1 MRFLLP
7 IVMWSACEAPPCLD
21 AGCDEDADGVA
32 LPTDCDDGDPSVGA
46 AATWHPDC
54 DEDGVAADTSVV
66 ACAAPAPSEACEDGG
81 VWRGTDEPHDDCD
94 DTDPDAVAVTD
105 WAADC
110 DADGETGTGL
120 TSCGAPDADAVLAL
134 CGVAADVAP
143 GAVGGDCDDADPD
156 AIATATW
163 YVDCDVDGAA
173 SEVSVPSCGEPA
185 PTCEGGV
192 WTDDAPVAFDC
203 DDRNAKTQYLRWRLD
218 CDGDGAFGPAEVFCS
233 PTEIIC
239 PDTGLSP
246 PRLDP
251 DDPSDVDCDDGDA
264 DALPGAVDHMGDGRD
279 LDCDG
284 DDAPRPAGERYYV
297 SRTRGAAGNPGTRAA
312 PFLTLDE
319 ALAVCV
325 GGDVVRVAQGRYE
338 VAEASRVRCS
348 IYGGFSDDGAWTFDP
363 ARLTDI
369 GIPANTSHSPLNLVS
384 DGHPIELVALT
395 VDVPSN
401 WAMRM
406 DNPPGVVTEFYGSHL
421 TFGGGGWWDTVGTLV
436 DSRLLRSVSVLGPDS
451 DLTFERVVLG
461 AVGSARL
468 GARRH
473 AGQRRAAHRRRQ
485 RGARRRHRVLR
496 RRRGAGAPPHHDQR
510 PHERRARAAERQPR
524 AHRRQPPDRRRGSGG
539 DGRGRRGGA
548 LGPHRDEPGHPGR
561 VRRRAAAQR
570 DPARRVVRAARR
582 ARRNREREPRAH
594 GRRRRRDADRHP
606 GRGRRRRHLDGR
618 VRRRRQR
625 HRGEQRVH
633 GRDRRHRAAGAP
645 GAPLHRAAHD
655 HAAGGPARRRRL
667 RAHERRAQRHAG
679 PDHVDASVV
688 VHVVRLHRGD
698 GPRVRGAGLHGL
710 GRHLAPRDR
719 QPRPATP
726 ASTRPRT
733 STTPTRTSICT
744 AARGRSA
751 PGTSARPNS
760 EGPNG

>member
-120 TSCGAPDADAVLAL
+120 TSCGAPDDDAVLAL

-461 AVGSARL
+461 AVG
-468 GARRH
+468 
-473 AGQRRAAHRRRQ
+473 
-485 RGARRRHRVLR
+485 
-496 RRRGAGAPPHHDQR
+496 P
-510 PHERRARAAERQPR
+510 
-524 AHRRQPPDRRRGSGG
+524 RGSGPAVTLVN
-539 DGRGRRGGA
+539 GA
-548 LGPHRDEPGHPGR
+548 RLTAVDSEVLGADIGFFVDVGELELLRTTINAHTSGVLAPRSGN
-561 VRRRAAAQR
+561 RARIVDSHLTAGEGLVVTGA
-570 DPARRVVRAARR
+570 DVEVVRSVLTGT
-582 ARRNREREPRAH
+582 N
-594 GRRRRRDADRHP
+594 
-606 GRGRRRRHLDGR
+606 
-618 VRRRRQR
+618 
-625 HRGEQRVH
+625 
-633 GRDRRHRAAGAP
+633 
-645 GAPLHRAAHD
+645 
-655 HAAGGPARRRRL
+655 PAT
-667 RAHERRAQRHAG
+667 Q
-679 PDHVDASVV
+679 DASVGA
-688 VHVVRLHRGD
+688 RLHSGTLRVVSSVLRG
-698 GPRVRGAGLHGL
+698 GLGGTENESHGL
-710 GRHLAPRDR
+710 TVVGGAATLIGTLVEGGVADTSMGAYVGGGSVTAVNSVFTGGTGATA
-719 QPRPATP
+719 RPALRVLPFTAQP
-726 ASTRPRT
+726 TITLRAVQLDGDAYVHTSGGPSGTQVLTT
-733 STTPTRTSICT
+733 STPVSSCTWYGCT
-744 AARGRSA
+744 AATDLVFGAPVYTASDDTWRLATGSPGRDAGVDPSA
-751 PGTSARPNS
+751 YVDDADADLDLHGGARPVGAWDL
-760 EGPNG
+760 GPTEQ